1 MEVEGIVR
9 IFQKDLLNIH
19 KDNKQ
24 TQKSAL
30 NDYLGGKKKKHKI
43 TQDSLALDWTYLD
56 FSILIK
62 ILIANNPY
70 AMFNPMQFLSWKSS

>member
-1 MEVEGIVR
+1 MVGISSRQVRVKGRNSSTDLRCYTISSLTFGLMEVEGIVR

-30 NDYLGGKKKKHKI
+30 NDYLGGKKKKN
-43 TQDSLALDWTYLD
+43 TR
-56 FSILIK
+56 
-62 ILIANNPY
+62 
-70 AMFNPMQFLSWKSS
+70 